1 MLVDAI
7 LLIQDV
13 QLLCFTVVFG
23 VLAAQRWSDRTRRW
37 LWYTF
42 LANSLGAAIDLLGTH
57 LPAWITHGVNPE
69 MIPLSYAVLNV
80 ALVCFDRRKRTASLI
95 SAAILVAGLPF
106 LLAWQ
111 NDPSQIRSNALG
123 DLLIAVES
131 VVTIVL
137 LMGRQE
143 RFTKAPRTL
152 MAIFFIFFT
161 GVEFARA
168 WVAFVMRGDP
178 DVTVAHLGTISSV
191 TYIVNVS
198 LLPLG
203 FIWMMQ
209 ARSEWDLMQQ
219 SIIDPLTAVLNRR
232 GLEQALER
240 ELARYRRYNQ
250 ELTLAILDLDHFKA
264 VNDRYGHPAG
274 DAILRGLADFLRN
287 RLRRTDVLGRL
298 GGEEFV
304 LLFPHTD
311 IGRSSSLMEE
321 LCQNLRACQNLL
333 PGTDVCITASFG
345 VTSTRGREIP
355 DSGEL
360 LREADVALYEAKQN
374 GRDRVCY
381 FKGPAWIGRD
391 VLTRIEDSP
400 EPPGTII
407 NR

>member
-42 LANSLGAAIDLLGTH
+42 VANAIGAAIDLLGAR
-57 LPAWITHGVNPE
+57 LPVWLTHGVGPE
-69 MIPLSYAVLNV
+69 MIPLSYAVFNV
-80 ALVCFDRRKRTASLI
+80 ALVCFDRRPRTASII
-95 SAAILVAGLPF
+95 SALILVAGFPF
-106 LLAWQ
+106 LLAWSGAPLQ
-111 NDPSQIRSNALG
+111 VRSNALG
-123 DLLIAVES
+123 DLLIALES
-131 VVTIVL
+131 IVTIVL
-137 LMGRQE
+137 LLGHHE
-143 RFTKAPRTL
+143 RYTKAPRLL
-152 MAIFFIFFT
+152 MAGFFVIFA
-161 GVEFARA
+161 GVEFARP
-168 WVAFVMRGDP
+168 WVAFVMGGDP
-178 DVTVAHLGTISSV
+178 DVTTPRLAMACSIIYV
-191 TYIVNVS
+191 VNVS

-240 ELARYRRYNQ
+240 ELARYRRYHQ
-250 ELTLAILDLDHFKA
+250 ELTLAILDLDHFKS

-274 DAILRGLADFLRN
+274 DAILRGLADFLRK

-304 LLFPHTD
+304 LLFPYTD
-311 IGRSSSLMEE
+311 IGRSASLMEE
-321 LCQNLRACQNLL
+321 LCNNLRTCPDLL

-345 VTSTRGREIP
+345 VTSTRERQELDGG
-355 DSGEL
+355 DL

-381 FKGPAWIGRD
+381 FKAPGWIGRD
-391 VLTRIEDSP
+391 VLTRSEDSS
-400 EPPGTII
+400 EPGSII